1 MAERSDQSNSSLG
14 SITRGASFF
23 AIGHIV
29 SKIAGFL
36 VNLILTRTLGPGLY
50 GIYAY
55 GTTIMSFITV
65 FTDLG
70 TDKALMKFIP
80 EYEDDPRRQ
89 NQIIGL
95 VAATVITASVLVSIL
110 LYVFAPLINDL
121 TLGYPLFVDVLQI
134 LAIALPFK
142 ASITGIKSSFQGLE
156 LPKYQIFISKIT
168 MSVSRLVLTGL
179 AILLGYALLGAITA
193 VVLAWV
199 VTFGVGVALFFSRT
213 SLRFALTTTKS
224 KIIEFYNFSLPLTIG
239 RLGGVLQER
248 TDILMVGIFLASDVV
263 GVYKIAVVLAGF
275 LQLPL
280 LAFNQ
285 IFPSVASRLYA
296 NNELA
301 ELDAVYSQV
310 TRWTLTATLLPTLG
324 LVIYPTEVL
333 TVFGQNF
340 AAGREILVLFALS
353 QFVYAAVGSS
363 GYLLTMS
370 GHQYLTMANQWG
382 LGVLNVV
389 LNYFFIQY
397 FGSIGAALA
406 SAGLTAAF
414 NILVLFQIWYTEGL
428 FPYSRDFLKPLLA
441 GSVAGVTMYILAG
454 VFSDYILLVVG
465 GSCGML
471 MFVLTL
477 LLLGIEQD
485 DKKFFR
491 EYVSSGRL

>member
-36 VNLILTRTLGPGLY
+36 VNLILTRTLGTGLY

-55 GTTIMSFITV
+55 GTMIMSFISI

-80 EYEDDPRRQ
+80 EYEGDPHRQ

-95 VAATVITASVLVSIL
+95 VAVTVITASVLVSIL

-121 TLGYPLFVDVLQI
+121 TLRHSLFVDILRI

-142 ASITGIKSSFQGLE
+142 ALITSITSSFQGLE
-156 LPKYQIFISKIT
+156 LPEYQIFISKIT

-199 VTFGVGVALFFSRT
+199 ITFGVGVALFLSQT

-224 KIIEFYNFSLPLTIG
+224 RIMEFYNFSLPLTIG
-239 RLGGVLQER
+239 HLGSMLQQR
-248 TDILMVGIFLASDVV
+248 TDVLMIGFFLTGSAVGIYNVAF
-263 GVYKIAVVLAGF
+263 VLAKF

-296 NNELA
+296 NSELA
-301 ELDAVYSQV
+301 ELDTVYSQV

-324 LVIYPTEVL
+324 LVIYPAEVL
-333 TVFGQNF
+333 AVFGQNF
-340 AAGREILVLFALS
+340 TAGEEVLILLALS
-353 QFVYAAVGSS
+353 QFVYAAVGPS
-363 GYLLTMS
+363 GYILMMT
-370 GHQYLTMANQWG
+370 GHQYLTMANEWG

-397 FGSIGAALA
+397 FGIIGAALA
-406 SAGLTAAF
+406 TAGLIALL
-414 NILVLFQIWYTEGL
+414 NVLTLFEIWYTEGL
-428 FPYSRDFLKPLLA
+428 LPYSRNFLKPLLA
-441 GSVAGVTMYILAG
+441 GGVAGVTMYILAG
-454 VFSDYILLVVG
+454 VFSDYVLLVVG

-471 MFVLTL
+471 TFILML
-477 LLLGIEQD
+477 LLLGIEQN
-485 DKKFFR
+485 DKEFLR
-491 EYVSSGRL
+491 EYVLSNRL